1 MNPLFLAHI
10 LGDFVFQP
18 YTLVKF
24 KEQSNKGIALHAAIH
39 FALLCLLWWP
49 THYLLFFGYLAV
61 ALVHGVI
68 DREKITLQK
77 KGMGFG
83 KGFFGDQ
90 VLHFLT
96 LYVLMITF
104 MSFGDSPSSTFW
116 SSATGTTIMY
126 GLTAAAF
133 LNALYNIAYKQKATL
148 SRRDLLN
155 RVLVIAASFAL
166 FTLLPFLFL
175 L

>member
-18 YTLVKF
+18 YALVKF

-61 ALVHGVI
+61 ALIHGVI
-68 DREKITLQK
+68 DRTKITLQK
-77 KGMGFG
+77 NGVSFG

-104 MSFGDSPSSTFW
+104 LSFGDSPSSTFW
-116 SSATGTTIMY
+116 ASTTGITTMY
-126 GLTAAAF
+126 SLTGIAF
-133 LNALYNIAYKQKATL
+133 INALYNIVYKQKATL
-148 SRRDLLN
+148 SLRDLLN
-155 RVLVIAASFAL
+155 RILVLSASFAL
-166 FTLLPFLFL
+166 FTLLPVL
-175 L
+175 LLS